1 MKRLFKKLAISG
13 IIMGLAVWASTGCG
27 GATTGAGGYRILI
40 EAVPG
45 GSVVVV
51 REQGEV
57 LKLGSVLSLPSTTRW
72 PAFTASKWG
81 KPGTVVAT
89 AVNAVHILVDIENGR
104 GKTVS
109 ILPKDSFAPA
119 AGENT
124 FYLTDIPPGRG
135 LFGAWAPTVGSR
147 VIFRENVPVKEGR
160 NKTTGPSVEIIVTP
174 EANPWFVEIE
184 NRPGGR
190 IIAWTNEGPQLLGRV
205 VRPLAG
211 CGRFGGTQFQRT
223 GRIRA
228 NHPGVIDVCTSPEGV
243 IGGFQILPLEHASS
257 PEMETAWK
265 LSQWLIVAPEKGTF
279 TGTKPLFSSGF
290 VPGPAAGEKLWDLWS
305 TYGRRSLVL
314 VRENGGPWQWMP
326 RATGRND
333 TALERVTHLRLYFP
347 STGEPQKAAG
357 TR

>member
-1 MKRLFKKLAISG
+1 MKGLYKKLMIS
-13 IIMGLAVWASTGCG
+13 IFITGLAVLAFTCCS
-27 GATTGAGGYRILI
+27 GAATGAGGYRLLI
-40 EAVPG
+40 EAFPG
-45 GSVVVV
+45 GSVMVV
-51 REQGEV
+51 RDNAEV

-89 AVNAVHILVDIENGR
+89 AVNALHILVDIKNGQ
-104 GKTVS
+104 GETVS
-109 ILPKDSFAPA
+109 ILPKGSFAPA

-124 FYLTDIPPGRG
+124 YYLTDIPPGRG

-147 VIFRENVPVKEGR
+147 VIFREDEPSGNGM
-160 NKTTGPSVEIIVTP
+160 TGPSVEIIVPP
-174 EANPWFVEIE
+174 EATPWFVEIE

-228 NHPGVIDVCTSPEGV
+228 NHPGVIDISTSPEGM
-243 IGGFQILPLEHASS
+243 IGGFQILPSEHATS
-257 PEMETAWK
+257 PEMKNAWK

-279 TGTKPLFSSGF
+279 TGKKPLFSSGF

-314 VRENGGPWQWMP
+314 VRENGGPWRWMP

-347 STGEPQKAAG
+347 STKEPLKAAG
-357 TR
+357 IP